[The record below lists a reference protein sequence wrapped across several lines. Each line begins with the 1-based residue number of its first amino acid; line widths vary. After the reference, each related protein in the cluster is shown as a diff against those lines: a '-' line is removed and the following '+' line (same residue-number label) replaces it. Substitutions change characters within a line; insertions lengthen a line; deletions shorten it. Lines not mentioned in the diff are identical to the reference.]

1 MGKKFTDEEINIVIL
16 SFCKGINK
24 GPFKHLKES
33 HEENDSV
40 YLLNKYKE
48 DNPDIPTKDISI
60 WRLAVEQAWIDVCRR
75 ISGGDQNDIIKSHYW
90 DEINHLFNKDGT
102 KTVQSIIQEA
112 FNGLSAGKKQ
122 KIVNMSLKY
131 LFCCKD
137 IRMNT
142 EYSSIFSEYQMPLD
156 SYIMNWYNNIFKNKT
171 VKTKW
176 SNLAQE
182 EYETIQKNIHNI
194 CQGTDLIYAEFVI
207 WDKEAKIQRN
217 EDLIQCSN
225 TIKKSINKKQ
235 PLHTELESY
244 NKERKNANKKL
255 YDEIDDFTNVLQQ
268 NQQ

>member
-1 MGKKFTDEEINIVIL
+1 MKMTNENKEKVIT
-16 SFCKGINK
+16 SFCEGINK

-112 FNGLSAGKKQ
+112 FNGLSTGKKQ

-156 SYIMNWYNNIFKNKT
+156 SYIMKWYNNIFKNKT

-217 EDLIQCSN
+217 EDLIQYSN
-225 TIKKSINKKQ
+225 TIIKSTNQ
-235 PLHTELESY
+235 DMPLHTNLESY
-244 NKERKNANKKL
+244 IKERNDEKEKL
-255 YDEIDDFTNVLQQ
+255 IKYVTVFTKDLQQ
-268 NQQ
+268 KQ